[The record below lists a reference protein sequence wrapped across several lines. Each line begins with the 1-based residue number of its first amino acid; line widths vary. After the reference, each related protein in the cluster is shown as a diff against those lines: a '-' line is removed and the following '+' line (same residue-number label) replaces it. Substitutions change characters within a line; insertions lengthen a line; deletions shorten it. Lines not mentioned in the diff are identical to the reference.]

1 MKTPSQIF
9 DEMEADCKALG
20 YAKAAELWG
29 ISRHAM
35 MNRIKKVYPDFKT
48 NAHIGGI
55 HKYTKQDCDYILNS
69 SDTTKEKAERYGVTY
84 NAMRQKRAKLIKSRA

>member
-9 DEMEADCKALG
+9 YEIEADCKTLG
-20 YAKAAELWG
+20 YTKAAKLWG

-35 MNRIKKVYPDFKT
+35 MNRIKKVYPDCKT

-69 SDTTKEKAERYGVTY
+69 ADTIKQKAEKYGVTY
-84 NAMRQKRAKLIKSRA
+84 NAMRQKRAKLIKSKA